1 MKKITAFFSI
11 IFLTFFFLLVNVTP
25 TKANIIDVLKDYGK
39 DQCDQHLKTVL
50 HNNSSIPV
58 YVKLENSSK
67 AFELKP
73 GYTTIPGVD
82 GIWLS
87 RSRPT
92 FLAQPVDAVVRKI
105 YSCSGLLFLNETLSP
120 QHEYPMLYLDKEE
133 ILSTMNGKP
142 ILFLARWLTEN
153 DLDQS
158 WEKPKNW

>member
-11 IFLTFFFLLVNVTP
+11 IFLTFFFLLVNATP
-25 TKANIIDVLKDYGK
+25 TKASIIEPLKGYGK

-82 GIWLS
+82 GI
-87 RSRPT
+87 
-92 FLAQPVDAVVRKI
+92 
-105 YSCSGLLFLNETLSP
+105 
-120 QHEYPMLYLDKEE
+120 
-133 ILSTMNGKP
+133 
-142 ILFLARWLTEN
+142 
-153 DLDQS
+153 
-158 WEKPKNW
+158 